1 MIDRKHNK
9 HADTGMFELV
19 YRQHISPP
27 QPYMGMNLTLRG
39 TKIQKSPK
47 TKRKR
52 KPSLET
58 DFQLSIT
65 CPNSVKSFIQDLSAK
80 LSESELKPTV
90 IPCEELSKNKTTIP
104 SLPSPITASSD
115 EESTDSDESFDVK
128 MCEKHVD
135 VQHISTQTIDFMN
148 ENQKVEL
155 DSQKELLNRISN
167 PNPIPQENK
176 SPGENKETKK
186 KSHHNCCIPAE
197 NLAPR
202 LFRAGTRYNKSNHL
216 RLWRRST
223 EAAQTNVL
231 LNDWKQRIDKTRASC
246 EEMLTKLKVLRDKD
260 VHNRVKRG
268 INWKAENGTV
278 DEIVRKLAQP
288 QKTEFLERLPIV
300 RDGVQRKCLDTHG
313 ISKSRSSSTSPF
325 LTRHLLPQ
333 IKDRTRTEGNLF
345 TAVGLSLQCQ
355 KTGFSPRDKYLI
367 PMGSLSNALT
377 TS

>member
-58 DFQLSIT
+58 DLQLSIS
-65 CPNSVKSFIQDLSAK
+65 CNNSVKSFIQDLSAK
-80 LSESELKPTV
+80 LTESELKPTV
-90 IPCEELSKNKTTIP
+90 IPCEELSKNSTT
-104 SLPSPITASSD
+104 LPSSPSTNITSSD
-115 EESTDSDESFDVK
+115 EESTDSDDSFDVK
-128 MCEKHVD
+128 MSERHVD
-135 VQHISTQTIDFMN
+135 VQHISTQTVDFSTESENN
-148 ENQKVEL
+148 ELNNQKEML
-155 DSQKELLNRISN
+155 KQITSQ
-167 PNPIPQENK
+167 QENK
-176 SPGENKETKK
+176 SPGEVKETKK
-186 KSHHNCCIPAE
+186 KSHHSCCMPQE

-268 INWKAENGTV
+268 INWKVTN
-278 DEIVRKLAQP
+278 
-288 QKTEFLERLPIV
+288 
-300 RDGVQRKCLDTHG
+300 
-313 ISKSRSSSTSPF
+313 
-325 LTRHLLPQ
+325 
-333 IKDRTRTEGNLF
+333 
-345 TAVGLSLQCQ
+345 
-355 KTGFSPRDKYLI
+355 
-367 PMGSLSNALT
+367 
-377 TS
+377 